1 MITFHPAAGPAVQ
14 CRDISLCTS
23 LTSDAVWIDL
33 FEPSAEEEK
42 AVEAGLGINVPTRE
56 EMQGIEVSN
65 RLYEEDGA
73 LFMTAPVLV
82 NADNDAPI
90 CSPITFILHSSDKL
104 LTVRYADPLP
114 FRTVRAQRDSNPA
127 NFASGQLVFKVLI
140 DAIVQRLADILEN
153 VGGKLDVISSELFKP
168 SRRTQRTLNASQS
181 KVANKI
187 APGATPAADYGDVLV
202 RLGRC
207 SDLISKARESGVG
220 LGRLISFLGE
230 DRKELTWSVAED
242 LCSHLRIVVVDLSSL
257 TDHSSFLSSNI
268 NFLLDMTLGLINIE
282 QNGIIKIVSVAAVV
296 FLPPTLVASVYG
308 MNFKAMPE
316 LDWHFGYPFALVLMV
331 ISAVLPYMFFKR
343 KGWL

>member
-1 MITFHPAAGPAVQ
+1 MITFHPATGPAVEGY
-14 CRDISLCTS
+14 DISICTR
-23 LTSDAVWIDL
+23 LTSEAVWVDL

-56 EMQGIEVSN
+56 EMQEIEVSS
-65 RLYEEDGA
+65 RLYEEAGA
-73 LFMTAPVLV
+73 LFMTTPVLI
-82 NADNDAPI
+82 NADNEAPF
-90 CSPITFILHSSDKL
+90 CSPITFILHPDGKL
-104 LTVRYADPLP
+104 ITVRYADPLP
-114 FRTVRAQRDSNPA
+114 FRTVRAQRDSNPE
-127 NFASGQLVFKVLI
+127 NFTSGQLIFKVLI

-153 VGGKLDVISSELFKP
+153 VGAKLDLISSELFKP
-168 SRRTQRTLNASQS
+168 SRRTQRTLNTPQKKGADKMASN
-181 KVANKI
+181 AN
-187 APGATPAADYGDVLV
+187 PTADYGDVLV

-207 SDLISKARESGVG
+207 SDLIIKARESGVG

-230 DRKELTWSVAED
+230 DRKESAWSVADD
-242 LCSHLRIVVVDLSSL
+242 LRSHLKNVVVDLSSL

-308 MNFKAMPE
+308 MNFKTMPE
-316 LDWHFGYPFALVLMV
+316 LNWLFGYPLALVLMV